1 MIASTQTEP
10 LPSSDALI
18 WQGSPSQLL
27 NFPVFLVCALLFWLV
42 VPIFVA
48 IWKWLVVRN
57 LRYELTTER
66 LRVRSGVLNKDLEEL
81 ELYRVRDYKLEQPL
95 ILRLFSLGNVTV
107 TSTDLSQPTVTLRA
121 IRNSEQVREQI
132 RFYVED
138 CRTRKRVRAI
148 DLE

>member
-1 MIASTQTEP
+1 
-10 LPSSDALI
+10 
-18 WQGSPSQLL
+18 
-27 NFPVFLVCALLFWLV
+27 
-42 VPIFVA
+42 
-48 IWKWLVVRN
+48 VVRN

-66 LRVRSGVLNKDLEEL
+66 LRVRSGVLNKALEEL

-107 TSTDLSQPTVTLRA
+107 TSTDVSQPTVTLRA
-121 IRNSEQVREQI
+121 IINSEQVREQI